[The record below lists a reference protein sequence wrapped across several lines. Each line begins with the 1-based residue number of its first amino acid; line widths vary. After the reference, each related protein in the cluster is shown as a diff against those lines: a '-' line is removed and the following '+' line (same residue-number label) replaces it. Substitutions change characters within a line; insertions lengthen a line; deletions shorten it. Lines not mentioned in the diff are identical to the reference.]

1 MQRLS
6 QGHDLHCNC
15 EDDDSSSESH
25 QAHHPHHYHTQTCFP
40 SRPGFLWKVIF
51 LDKVS
56 TTVSAFELVF
66 FFLFLKLYNCCYF
79 CPLNIFW
86 SKIWKKYTH
95 SPFCSILGVEV
106 RQRPGVQ
113 AAWPCKSSYCLWT
126 DWVPNSLESS
136 DHTFLAPH
144 MLLCMTVLSS
154 IPFFFQPHILNSRT

>member
-40 SRPGFLWKVIF
+40 SRPDFLWKVIF

-66 FFLFLKLYNCCYF
+66 FFFFSSSFTIAATFVLWIFSEAKSER
-79 CPLNIFW
+79 NIL
-86 SKIWKKYTH
+86 TP
-95 SPFCSILGVEV
+95 PFALSWEWRWG
-106 RQRPGVQ
+106 RG
-113 AAWPCKSSYCLWT
+113 
-126 DWVPNSLESS
+126 LESRQPGPAKA
-136 DHTFLAPH
+136 LIA
-144 MLLCMTVLSS
+144 CGQ
-154 IPFFFQPHILNSRT
+154 IGFQTPWKALTTHFWPLICCFAWLF